1 MKSSEFILTESQI
14 LEESIK
20 AKVAKLAAAG
30 IISLGVGIAIPR
42 IMDAYQHYEKVE
54 QILLTDLKSSDMQE
68 YNKYIHAK
76 DEAEALTYP
85 SVVLKYNPALKMNTT
100 TVRLTQDPTKVA
112 EFDSLRDSLIKKYHI
127 ED

>member
-42 IMDAYQHYEKVE
+42 IMDAYQYYEKVE
-54 QILLTDLKSSDMQE
+54 QILLTVPISERMEVMKINELLLDKTLSSINNSKE
-68 YNKYIHAK
+68 NYY
-76 DEAEALTYP
+76 
-85 SVVLKYNPALKMNTT
+85 V
-100 TVRLTQDPTKVA
+100 
-112 EFDSLRDSLIKKYHI
+112 
-127 ED
+127 